1 MLKTIFIYGFLLGV
15 LVFTLHFMEY
25 FFWVRMHI
33 FEVYAG
39 LIACLFLALGLW
51 FGRKSESKIV
61 PTIQTQ
67 TDFSES
73 DIAKLGISKREL
85 DVLILM
91 GQGHSNQQIADE
103 LFVSTNTVKTHT
115 SRLFEKLEVKNRTQA
130 ILKAQEM
137 GLFATL
143 NS

>member
-1 MLKTIFIYGFLLGV
+1 MLKTILIYGFLLGV
-15 LVFTLHFMEY
+15 LVFTLHFIEY

-33 FEVYAG
+33 FEIYGG

-51 FGRKSESKIV
+51 FGRKSESKFTPIV
-61 PTIQTQ
+61 QSNVAINE
-67 TDFSES
+67 F

-115 SRLFEKLEVKNRTQA
+115 SRLFGKLEVKNRTQA
-130 ILKAQEM
+130 IIKAQEI
-137 GLFATL
+137 GLFTT
-143 NS
+143 NIM

>member
-1 MLKTIFIYGFLLGV
+1 MLKTILIYGFLLGV
-15 LVFTLHFMEY
+15 LVFTLHFIEY

-33 FEVYAG
+33 FEIYGG

-51 FGRKSESKIV
+51 FGRKSESQFTPIV
-61 PTIQTQ
+61 QTQ
-67 TDFSES
+67 MEMNEFE
-73 DIAKLGISKREL
+73 IAKLSISKREL

-115 SRLFEKLEVKNRTQA
+115 SRLFGKLEVKNRTQA
-130 ILKAQEM
+130 IIKAQEI
-137 GLFATL
+137 GLFTT
-143 NS
+143 NIV